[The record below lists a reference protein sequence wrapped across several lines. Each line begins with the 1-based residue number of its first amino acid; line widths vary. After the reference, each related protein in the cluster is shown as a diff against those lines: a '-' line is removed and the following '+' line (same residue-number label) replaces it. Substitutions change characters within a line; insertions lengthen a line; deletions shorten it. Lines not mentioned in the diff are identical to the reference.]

1 MFAVIVS
8 YVFQNLLQMIRLFR
22 DLLHFSPHGFDRVD
36 EQGLLV
42 VGDVGDVVDCRGLLL
57 GHLHHVE
64 DRVHPGCR
72 GVSDLL
78 DGHDDAVHL

>member
-8 YVFQNLLQMIRLFR
+8 YVFQNLLQMMRLFS

-42 VGDVGDVVDCRGLLL
+42 VGD
-57 GHLHHVE
+57 
-64 DRVHPGCR
+64 
-72 GVSDLL
+72 
-78 DGHDDAVHL
+78 